1 MQALYG
7 KPSVDHACNV
17 NNEMQVSGKDK
28 ATSLPDI
35 FLVDFNPC
43 EVSLKT
49 LLLLLIFHIFVKSAL
64 SGENQE
70 KMSPSPSV
78 RPSVCVLGSY
88 DGVNSPEN
96 RPYWVTPRHS
106 VPELADM
113 TWGFRGCAYLQ
124 LHENWAPSPRRRLVL
139 AYTYF

>member
-1 MQALYG
+1 LFVTQNRLYVVGATNSCIGSMQALYG

-35 FLVDFNPC
+35 LLVDFNPC

-78 RPSVCVLGSY
+78 RLSVC
-88 DGVNSPEN
+88 
-96 RPYWVTPRHS
+96 
-106 VPELADM
+106 
-113 TWGFRGCAYLQ
+113 
-124 LHENWAPSPRRRLVL
+124 LV
-139 AYTYF
+139 ATTVSIVQRTVHIG